1 MRGATVAPYHFSYR
15 IALLMKFY
23 LPKATVLKPSH
34 SRSDVECLGIICAG
48 LTLACL
54 LLGLRI
60 ISIW

>member
-1 MRGATVAPYHFSYR
+1 
-15 IALLMKFY
+15 MKSH
-23 LPKATVLKPSH
+23 LPKATVLKTSH
-34 SRSDVECLGIICAG
+34 PRSDVECLGIICAG

>member
-1 MRGATVAPYHFSYR
+1 MRRALLPCHLSYR
-15 IALLMKFY
+15 VALLMKSHLFK
-23 LPKATVLKPSH
+23 LPVLKPGQ

>member
-1 MRGATVAPYHFSYR
+1 
-15 IALLMKFY
+15 MKSHLFK
-23 LPKATVLKPSH
+23 LPVLKPGQ

>member
-1 MRGATVAPYHFSYR
+1 
-15 IALLMKFY
+15 MKPH
-23 LPKATVLKPSH
+23 LPKAAALKSGHP
-34 SRSDVECLGIICAG
+34 RSDVECLGIICAG

>member
-1 MRGATVAPYHFSYR
+1 
-15 IALLMKFY
+15 MKPH
-23 LPKATVLKPSH
+23 LPKAAALKSSH
-34 SRSDVECLGIICAG
+34 PRSDVECLGIICAG